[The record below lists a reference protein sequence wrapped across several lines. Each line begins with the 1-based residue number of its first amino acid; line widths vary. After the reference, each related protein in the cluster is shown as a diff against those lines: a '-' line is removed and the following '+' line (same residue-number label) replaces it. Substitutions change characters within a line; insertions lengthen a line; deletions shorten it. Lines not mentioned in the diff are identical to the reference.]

1 MFREMRRFKQL
12 LPQVDFLSLH
22 CPLTEDTR
30 HLINKD
36 TIAKMKKGAYLINA
50 ARGPVVDSQALAE
63 AFSVLR
69 LGDRFAAVEVGAAG
83 IGPGIGAQEQAVAG
97 T

>member
-1 MFREMRRFKQL
+1 MPLPAWAALAGGGAHDFFGVLQAVDGREL
-12 LPQVDFLSLH
+12 VGLGITPQGGILFGG
-22 CPLTEDTR
+22 
-30 HLINKD
+30 NF
-36 TIAKMKKGAYLINA
+36 
-50 ARGPVVDSQALAE
+50 SQALAE